1 VEREA
6 VHLIGELTGFCLSAL
21 ANDKAMSMGKATEL
35 EVAGNGKFP

>member
-1 VEREA
+1 MVPGRW
-6 VHLIGELTGFCLSAL
+6 F